1 MQQRRG
7 TAQQWLS
14 TNNSQGP
21 VLNAG
26 EIGWESDTNKFKIG
40 DGVNHWIDL
49 DYFSTDS
56 AEAVTQQI
64 NAAIASLVD
73 GAPGLLNTLNE
84 LAAAINDD
92 PTFFT
97 TIATNLSNHESDTT
111 NVHGILDTNELATKT
126 FAAELLTN
134 AAKSNITITGDK
146 NGLTITAENGVSDS
160 TTDNLTEGTTNK
172 YFTNQR
178 ALDAT
183 SAAYDAAGS
192 AATAQQ
198 NAEDYADNL
207 ASNYDAAGTA
217 TSAVAAHNLVTT
229 NVHGILDTDELATK
243 EYVTQEIGN
252 ATVDQSALAGVG
264 IDWNGATE
272 QFDIDST
279 VATKTYADNAA
290 GAADTSARG
299 YADSLATNYDAA
311 GSASSAVSTHNSDST
326 SVHGIDDTA
335 ELATKTFAAELLTN
349 ATKTNVT
356 ITGDKNGLTITAE
369 NGVADSTT
377 DNLTE
382 GSTNK
387 YFTDERAQDAV
398 GNAVGTGLTYTDS
411 TGEIKVT
418 PNTYDAYGSAS
429 AVAGDLSTHASDT
442 TSVHGITD
450 TSKLVATDAV
460 STTLEGDLVVDGDF
474 TVNGTNFAAS
484 ATSITIEDNM
494 VQLAHQNPVNTVD
507 LGIVVGYND
516 GTAKHAGL
524 VKDVSDN
531 TWKLFKDVTTEPST
545 TVDFTQGSLDDLA
558 VGTLTGNVSG
568 NVTGDLTGNADT
580 ATALETARNI
590 AGQSFDGTA
599 DISIAP
605 TDLTGVTATASEI
618 NVLDGITAT
627 TEELN
632 ILDGVTATALE
643 LNVLDGITASTTE
656 LNYVDGVTSAIQTQ
670 LNEKSPTAGSSS
682 ITTLGTI
689 TTGTWSA
696 DTIAIDK
703 GGTGATTASA
713 AAAALLPSQSSNSGK
728 YLTTD
733 GAGTLSWGTVSGY
746 SAPTIGTTSI
756 ASGATVTTISGLTL
770 NNSALTGTLSLPTG
784 SVTSTM
790 IADATIVNADI
801 SNTAAIAQ
809 SKIANLTSDLAAAS
823 AANSNLFVA
832 VSGMF
837 STNIAAS
844 STDGITWAQRTLPS
858 SASWIS
864 ATYGEGLFVATTNGS
879 AVATSTDGTSWTQRT
894 MPANTEWHTVFYG
907 NGTFVSFAAGNNIA
921 ASSTDGLTWTQ
932 RTLPSAHRW
941 TKGIY
946 ANNRFV
952 AMRDEDGSTHNT
964 LALSTDGV
972 TWTAGT
978 MPSTLRW
985 SSLTYGRGVF
995 VAIAAYSTTT
1005 AISTDAITWTTGG
1018 SLTQQSTYWRSLA
1031 FGNGVFV
1038 ALSRSNSTGPV
1049 NVSTDGITWTAAT
1062 LPNIGGANRLIFG
1075 NGVFVAW
1082 LYDFFPSTIIVT
1094 STDGITWTQRAFSAA
1109 SRYTD
1114 VAYIP
1119 SYISRTTS
1127 IVGASQLP
1135 LTNTAYPVSINDR
1148 YLTFNT
1154 SSTTTLTLPEPGTF
1168 PGRAL
1173 SIKQIGS
1180 SSIVSSLANIVPL
1193 NSQTPG
1199 VLILSG
1205 SNQSITLVSD
1215 GYNWIS
1221 YGTVSPVTETLDPFF
1236 AMI

>member
-1 MQQRRG
+1 MATRMQQRRG

-558 VGTLTGNVSG
+558 VSGLTASSLTVGDVSNTEIGYLNGVTSSIQTQLNAKAPTADPTFTGTVSGVTKAHVGLGNVDNTSDANKPVSSATQTALDLKANLNAPTFTGTVSGITKSMVGLGNVDNTSDSSKPISSATQTALDAKIDSSTAASTYAPLASPALTGNPTAPTQSPG
-568 NVTGDLTGNADT
+568 NNSTRIATTAYADAAAASAAAAIVDSAPGALNTLNELAAAINDDASYAATVTTALGNKQDKVTGVSDT
-580 ATALETARNI
+580 
-590 AGQSFDGTA
+590 
-599 DISIAP
+599 
-605 TDLTGVTATASEI
+605 EI
-618 NVLDGITAT
+618 GYL
-627 TEELN
+627 
-632 ILDGVTATALE
+632 
-643 LNVLDGITASTTE
+643 
-656 LNYVDGVTSAIQTQ
+656 DGVTSAIQTQ
-670 LNEKSPTAGSSS
+670 LDAKIAKADITAKG
-682 ITTLGTI
+682 
-689 TTGTWSA
+689 
-696 DTIAIDK
+696 AILV
-703 GGTGATTASA
+703 GTGSGTYTAQTVGTNGQVLTANSAQADGVEWTTI
-713 AAAALLPSQSSNSGK
+713 
-728 YLTTD
+728 
-733 GAGTLSWGTVSGY
+733 SGY
-746 SAPTIGTTSI
+746 SAPTLGTTSI
-756 ASGATVTTISGLTL
+756 ASGATVTTISALTL
-770 NNSALTGTLSLPTG
+770 SNATVSGTLTVGGSTGTSG
-784 SVTSTM
+784 QV
-790 IADATIVNADI
+790 
-801 SNTAAIAQ
+801 
-809 SKIANLTSDLAAAS
+809 LA
-823 AANSNLFVA
+823 
-832 VSGMF
+832 
-837 STNIAAS
+837 
-844 STDGITWAQRTLPS
+844 
-858 SASWIS
+858 
-864 ATYGEGLFVATTNGS
+864 
-879 AVATSTDGTSWTQRT
+879 
-894 MPANTEWHTVFYG
+894 
-907 NGTFVSFAAGNNIA
+907 
-921 ASSTDGLTWTQ
+921 
-932 RTLPSAHRW
+932 
-941 TKGIY
+941 
-946 ANNRFV
+946 
-952 AMRDEDGSTHNT
+952 
-964 LALSTDGV
+964 
-972 TWTAGT
+972 
-978 MPSTLRW
+978 
-985 SSLTYGRGVF
+985 
-995 VAIAAYSTTT
+995 
-1005 AISTDAITWTTGG
+1005 
-1018 SLTQQSTYWRSLA
+1018 
-1031 FGNGVFV
+1031 
-1038 ALSRSNSTGPV
+1038 STGTGTQWVAAPSPTFHPV
-1049 NVSTDGITWTAAT
+1049 
-1062 LPNIGGANRLIFG
+1062 
-1075 NGVFVAW
+1075 
-1082 LYDFFPSTIIVT
+1082 
-1094 STDGITWTQRAFSAA
+1094 
-1109 SRYTD
+1109 
-1114 VAYIP
+1114 
-1119 SYISRTTS
+1119 
-1127 IVGASQLP
+1127 
-1135 LTNTAYPVSINDR
+1135 
-1148 YLTFNT
+1148 
-1154 SSTTTLTLPEPGTF
+1154 
-1168 PGRAL
+1168 
-1173 SIKQIGS
+1173 
-1180 SSIVSSLANIVPL
+1180 
-1193 NSQTPG
+1193 
-1199 VLILSG
+1199 
-1205 SNQSITLVSD
+1205 
-1215 GYNWIS
+1215 
-1221 YGTVSPVTETLDPFF
+1221 F
-1236 AMI
+1236 AMV

>member
-1 MQQRRG
+1 MATRMQQRRG
-7 TAQQWLS
+7 TAAQWIS
-14 TNNSQGP
+14 TNSGNGP

-40 DGVNHWIDL
+40 DGVNHWVDL
-49 DYFSTDS
+49 DYFTTDS
-56 AEAVTQQI
+56 AASVTQQI
-64 NAAIASLVD
+64 NDAIANLVD
-73 GAPGLLNTLNE
+73 GAPALLNTLNE
-84 LAAAINDD
+84 LAAAIGDD
-92 PTFFT
+92 PSFIT

-111 NVHGILDTNELATKT
+111 NVHGITDTAALATKT
-126 FAAELLTN
+126 
-134 AAKSNITITGDK
+134 
-146 NGLTITAENGVSDS
+146 
-160 TTDNLTEGTTNK
+160 
-172 YFTNQR
+172 
-178 ALDAT
+178 
-183 SAAYDAAGS
+183 
-192 AATAQQ
+192 
-198 NAEDYADNL
+198 YADN
-207 ASNYDAAGTA
+207 
-217 TSAVAAHNLVTT
+217 AVSTHNSDTT

-618 NVLDGITAT
+618 N
-627 TEELN
+627 
-632 ILDGVTATALE
+632 ILDGATL
-643 LNVLDGITASTTE
+643 STTE
-656 LNYVDGVTSAIQTQ
+656 LNYVDGVTSGIQGQLDAKIAKADITAKGAI
-670 LNEKSPTAGSSS
+670 LV
-682 ITTLGTI
+682 
-689 TTGTWSA
+689 
-696 DTIAIDK
+696 
-703 GGTGATTASA
+703 GTGSGTYTAQTVGTNGQVLTANSAQADGVEWTTI
-713 AAAALLPSQSSNSGK
+713 
-728 YLTTD
+728 
-733 GAGTLSWGTVSGY
+733 SGY
-746 SAPTIGTTSI
+746 SAPTLGTTSI
-756 ASGATVTTISGLTL
+756 ASGATVTTISALTL
-770 NNSALTGTLSLPTG
+770 SNATVSGTLTVGGSTGTSG
-784 SVTSTM
+784 QV
-790 IADATIVNADI
+790 
-801 SNTAAIAQ
+801 
-809 SKIANLTSDLAAAS
+809 LA
-823 AANSNLFVA
+823 
-832 VSGMF
+832 
-837 STNIAAS
+837 
-844 STDGITWAQRTLPS
+844 
-858 SASWIS
+858 
-864 ATYGEGLFVATTNGS
+864 
-879 AVATSTDGTSWTQRT
+879 
-894 MPANTEWHTVFYG
+894 
-907 NGTFVSFAAGNNIA
+907 
-921 ASSTDGLTWTQ
+921 
-932 RTLPSAHRW
+932 
-941 TKGIY
+941 
-946 ANNRFV
+946 
-952 AMRDEDGSTHNT
+952 
-964 LALSTDGV
+964 
-972 TWTAGT
+972 
-978 MPSTLRW
+978 
-985 SSLTYGRGVF
+985 
-995 VAIAAYSTTT
+995 
-1005 AISTDAITWTTGG
+1005 
-1018 SLTQQSTYWRSLA
+1018 
-1031 FGNGVFV
+1031 
-1038 ALSRSNSTGPV
+1038 STGTGTQWVAAPSPTFHPV
-1049 NVSTDGITWTAAT
+1049 
-1062 LPNIGGANRLIFG
+1062 
-1075 NGVFVAW
+1075 
-1082 LYDFFPSTIIVT
+1082 
-1094 STDGITWTQRAFSAA
+1094 
-1109 SRYTD
+1109 
-1114 VAYIP
+1114 
-1119 SYISRTTS
+1119 
-1127 IVGASQLP
+1127 
-1135 LTNTAYPVSINDR
+1135 
-1148 YLTFNT
+1148 
-1154 SSTTTLTLPEPGTF
+1154 
-1168 PGRAL
+1168 
-1173 SIKQIGS
+1173 
-1180 SSIVSSLANIVPL
+1180 
-1193 NSQTPG
+1193 
-1199 VLILSG
+1199 
-1205 SNQSITLVSD
+1205 
-1215 GYNWIS
+1215 
-1221 YGTVSPVTETLDPFF
+1221 F
-1236 AMI
+1236 AMV